1 MPVKPATEYV
11 IGQPANTIFYS
22 DWHCH
27 VLKLLRLIIRP
38 RDRLLMSKI
47 RITLADTDNDY
58 WHIPPQTDAWQTHI
72 TPPPSN
78 DAAAHVQV
86 KTKKNTRT

>member
-1 MPVKPATEYV
+1 MNSEYV

-38 RDRLLMSKI
+38 RDRPLMSKI
-47 RITLADTDNDY
+47 RITLADTDNDC
-58 WHIPPQTDAWQTHI
+58 WHIPPQTSDAWQTHI
-72 TPPPSN
+72 TPPPSSN
-78 DAAAHVQV
+78 AAAHVQV